1 MQKLQKS
8 DPDRITYRLALAD
21 ILRGGKQPDKALAV
35 YKDALTL
42 YPDNMAIA
50 LPYATTLMD
59 TGHEEDAYRL
69 LSDITTSH
77 QENAKAFKLLAQA
90 AGATG
95 HKVQTHTA
103 MSQYYFLNGFTNQ
116 AIEQLK
122 IAEKQPQL
130 NDYLIARIQAR
141 ITQLKTLLEAE
152 KLE

>member
-1 MQKLQKS
+1 MQKLQKA

-21 ILRGGKQPDKALAV
+21 ILRGGNQPDKAIGV
-35 YKDALTL
+35 YKDALAL

-59 TGHEEDAYRL
+59 LGREEDAFQL
-69 LSDITTSH
+69 LSDVTTSH
-77 QENAKAFKLLAQA
+77 RENAKAYKLLAQA

-95 HKVQTHTA
+95 HPVQTHTA

-116 AIEQLK
+116 AVEQLK
-122 IAEKQPQL
+122 LAAKQPGL
-130 NDYLIARIQAR
+130 SDYLAARIQAR
-141 ITQLKTLLEAE
+141 ITDLEALLEAE